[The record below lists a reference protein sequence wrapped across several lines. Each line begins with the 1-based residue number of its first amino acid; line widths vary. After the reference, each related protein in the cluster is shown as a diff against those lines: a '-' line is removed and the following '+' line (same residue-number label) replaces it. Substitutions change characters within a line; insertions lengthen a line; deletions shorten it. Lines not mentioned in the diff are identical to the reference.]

1 MIINVKVKTSS
12 GKQEVV
18 KEDKMNEKDKRVG
31 EDSYI
36 VYLKSAPENNKANV
50 ELVKLLQRYFKSE
63 VKIKSGLRSKNKV
76 VEVLK

>member
-18 KEDKMNEKDKRVG
+18 KEDKEDKKVG

-63 VKIKSGLRSKNKV
+63 IKIKSGLRSKSKV